1 VAHGARW
8 IDLLDPS
15 RDELLSTLPDL
26 DPDDLEVLAAGAVAD
41 REPRPLFESS
51 GRYVLGVF
59 LDALPRPARGTS
71 YREVDIVATPTQ
83 VVTVRKT
90 PRDGAPPWDPACVHP
105 AVASAAAAG
114 EIVYRIVDDVAESYL
129 DVVETSYAAIDEL
142 EDHIDD
148 WPTSRVRRDLTALR
162 HDLLHARRLVGAT
175 RGAVRRVID
184 RRLELGDDELFGESV
199 ERNFGD
205 TYETLFRASEELDVA
220 RDLLSSAR
228 DYHQSVI
235 AEMQSEVGKKL
246 TVIASLLLLPTLIVG
261 FYGQNFAP
269 AFRDWY
275 WTLGVSTSLIVAT
288 TVLQLAFFKWR
299 RWI

>member
-1 VAHGARW
+1 MAHGARW

-15 RDELLSTLPDL
+15 REELLGVLPDL
-26 DPDDLEVLAAGAVAD
+26 DPDDLEVLTARAIAA
-41 REPRPLFESS
+41 REPLPMLESS

-59 LDALPRPARGTS
+59 VDALPLEGGTS
-71 YREVDIVATPTQ
+71 YREVDIVATPAQ

-90 PRDGAPPWDPACVHP
+90 PPDGAPPWEPACVHP
-105 AVASAAAAG
+105 AVASAASAG
-114 EIVYRIVDDVAESYL
+114 ELVYRIVDDVAESYL
-129 DVVETSYAAIDEL
+129 DVVDTAYAAIDEL

-148 WPTSRVRRDLTALR
+148 WPSSRLRRELTALR
-162 HDLLHARRLVGAT
+162 HDLLHARRAVTAT

-184 RRLELGDDELFGESV
+184 RRLELGDEELFTEPV
-199 ERNFGD
+199 ERLFGD
-205 TYETLFRASEELDVA
+205 TYETLVRAAEELDVA

-235 AEMQSEVGKKL
+235 TETQNEVVKKL

-261 FYGQNFAP
+261 FYGQNFAS

-275 WTLGVSTSLIVAT
+275 WTIGVSSFLIVAT